1 MTRRKRML
9 ADLEQDIR
17 DHLERETQDNI
28 DRGMSPED
36 ARCAAMRKFGNVA
49 RVKEETWEV
58 WSVAWLEHF
67 LQDVRFGM
75 RTLLRSPGL
84 TVAAVMA
91 IALGIGINVGIYSVL
106 NGLALRLLPVPR
118 AQELVSV
125 NQIFHFQGRGDRSIH
140 NDSSWFSYSEYLD
153 YRDHNHVFDGLV
165 AYEPYV
171 DASLKGNDARQV
183 LGTASSCNYFDVL
196 MEHPAQG
203 RGFVDSDCAS
213 RGANAVVVVS
223 DDLWRGR
230 FAGDSSLIGKKIILN
245 QTAYTVIG
253 IARPG
258 FTGTEPIPSAFWVP
272 VTMQQALEP
281 GRDRLSNDDMS
292 WLAMLGRIRPGVTMQ
307 EVRAD
312 LGVIAGRRDQRHT
325 GPVRTTALAIHA
337 ATFFSSPEQRGF
349 LIPVASVILAAF
361 ALVLL
366 ISCANVAN
374 LLLAR
379 ASVRQREIA
388 LRLSMGAGRWR
399 LVRQLLTE
407 SLLLSLAGGAL
418 GSVIAFWS
426 FVRIMQFVTSHL
438 PSDFPPIAVNVAPNL
453 QVLAYALAL
462 SLLTGVAFGLFPA
475 LRSSRPDLNSAIKGD
490 GTQFGAGKKSGRLLL
505 DMLVGSQVAVC
516 MVLLL
521 AAGLLLRGLYQAQ
534 TIDPG
539 FEIKGVATMFMYLS
553 RQGYDQTRATQFM
566 RQFRQRIQVLP
577 GVTAV
582 SQAECAPLSHDFSGS
597 TFTVP
602 GHTGTVPMEYNHV
615 SADYFSLLGIPI
627 VRGRSFTPGEAH
639 DAPGIIVTES
649 TARRL
654 WPGQDP
660 LGKALREESGRE
672 YSVIGVTK
680 DAQVAHLGRT
690 DSNYLYFPI
699 GPEEDSRSY
708 VLVRYAIGFT
718 DAAKSI
724 RDLAQSIDPDVS
736 VDVTPLEDYLE
747 AWRAPSRIV
756 AALSGSLGGLAL
768 LLCSIGVYGMVS
780 YSVSRS
786 VRDIGIRMAL
796 GADGG
801 NVMRHVIWQ
810 AMRPVLT
817 GGIVGVVL
825 CAAVSGVL
833 SSMMFGLGAHD
844 PIAFISVPFFLL
856 VVAFIATFIPARRA
870 MQVDPI
876 VALRCE

>member
-9 ADLEQDIR
+9 ADLDQDIR

-36 ARCAAMRKFGNVA
+36 ARHAAMRKFGNVA
-49 RVKEETWEV
+49 RVKEETWAV
-58 WSVAWLEHF
+58 WNAVWLEQL
-67 LQDVRFGM
+67 LQDIRFGV
-75 RTLLRSPGL
+75 RTSLRSPGL
-84 TVAAVMA
+84 TLAALAA
-91 IALGIGINVGIYSVL
+91 IALGIGINVGIFSVL

-118 AQELVSV
+118 AHELVSV
-125 NQIFHFQGRGDRSIH
+125 NQILHFHGRGDRSIH

-153 YRDHNHVFDGLV
+153 YRDHNHVFDGLA

-171 DASLKGNDARQV
+171 DASLRVADVQQV
-183 LGTASSCNYFDVL
+183 LGTAASCNYFNVL
-196 MEHPAQG
+196 IEHPVLG

-223 DDLWRGR
+223 DELWRGK
-230 FAGDSSLIGKKIILN
+230 FAADPSLVGKKIVLN
-245 QTAYTVIG
+245 RTAYTVIG

-272 VTMQQALEP
+272 VTMQPALEP
-281 GRDRLSNDDMS
+281 GRDRLSNDNMS
-292 WLAMLGRIRPGVTMQ
+292 WLALLGRTRPGVTMQ

-312 LGVIAGRRDQRHT
+312 LGVIAGRIDQRHP
-325 GPVRTTALAIHA
+325 GPERTTSLAIHA
-337 ATFFSSPEQRGF
+337 ATFFSSPEQRSF
-349 LIPVASVILAAF
+349 LIPVASVVLAAF

-407 SLLLSLAGGAL
+407 SLLLSLAGGML
-418 GSVIAFWS
+418 GSLFAFWS
-426 FVRIMQFVTSHL
+426 FTRIMQLVTSHL
-438 PSDFPPIAVNVAPNL
+438 PSGFPPIAVNVAPNL

-462 SLLTGVAFGLFPA
+462 SLFTGIAFGLVPA
-475 LRSSRPDLNSAIKGD
+475 LRNSRPDLNTAIRGD
-490 GTQFGAGKKSGRLLL
+490 GTQFGAGRKSGRLLL
-505 DMLVGSQVAVC
+505 DLLVGSQVAVC

-534 TIDPG
+534 TVDPG
-539 FEIKGVATMFMYLS
+539 FEIKGVATMFMYLG
-553 RQGYDQTRATQFM
+553 RQGYDQTRATLFM
-566 RQFRQRIQVLP
+566 RRFRERIQDLP

-582 SQAECAPLSHDFSGS
+582 AQAECAPLSHDFSGS
-597 TFTVP
+597 QFTVP
-602 GHTGTVPMEYNHV
+602 GRTGTVLVEYNHI
-615 SADYFSLLGIPI
+615 SPDYFSLLGIPI
-627 VRGRSFTPGEAH
+627 VRGRSFRPDEAH

-672 YSVIGVTK
+672 YFVIGVTK
-680 DAQVAHLGRT
+680 DAQVAHLGRIDT
-690 DSNYLYFPI
+690 NYLYFPI
-699 GPEEDSRSY
+699 GSEDDLRSY

-718 DAAKSI
+718 DVAKSI
-724 RDLAQSIDPDVS
+724 RDAAQSIDPDVS
-736 VDVTPLEDYLE
+736 VDVSPLEDYLDV
-747 AWRAPSRIV
+747 WRAPSRIV
-756 AALSGSLGGLAL
+756 AALSGALGALAL

-786 VRDIGIRMAL
+786 VHDIGIRMAL

-801 NVMRHVIWQ
+801 KVMRHVLWQ
-810 AMRPVLT
+810 AMRPVLI
-817 GGIVGVVL
+817 GGTVGVVL
-825 CAAVSGVL
+825 CAAVSDVL
-833 SSMMFGLGAHD
+833 SSMMFGLGTHD
-844 PIAFISVPFFLL
+844 PIAFISVPLFLL
-856 VVAFIATFIPARRA
+856 AVAFVATFIPGRRA
-870 MQVDPI
+870 MRVDPM

>member
-9 ADLEQDIR
+9 ADLDQDIG
-17 DHLERETQDNI
+17 DHIARETQDNI
-28 DRGMSPED
+28 DRGMSLEE
-36 ARCAAMRKFGNVA
+36 ARSAAMRKFGNIA
-49 RVKEETWEV
+49 RVKEEIWEM
-58 WSVAWLEHF
+58 WSVMWLEQL
-67 LQDVRFGM
+67 LQDVRFGI

-84 TVAAVMA
+84 TIAAVMA
-91 IALGIGINVGIYSVL
+91 IALGIGINVGIFSVL

-125 NQIFHFQGRGDRSIH
+125 NQILHFQGQGDRWIH

-165 AYEPYV
+165 AYEPFV
-171 DASLKGNDARQV
+171 DATLRDIDVRQV
-183 LGTASSCNYFDVL
+183 LGTAASCNYFNVL
-196 MEHPAQG
+196 IESPAHG
-203 RGFVDSDCAS
+203 RGLVESDCAS
-213 RGANAVVVVS
+213 RGTNAVVVLS
-223 DDLWRGR
+223 DDFWRSR
-230 FAGDSSLIGKKIILN
+230 FAADPSLVGKKIVLN
-245 QTAYTVIG
+245 QTAFTVIG
-253 IARPG
+253 VARPG

-272 VTMQQALEP
+272 ITMQQALEP
-281 GRDRLSNDDMS
+281 GRDRLSNDNMS
-292 WLAMLGRIRPGVTMQ
+292 WLALLGRTRPGVTMQ

-312 LGVIAGRRDQRHT
+312 LGVIAGRLDQRHP
-325 GPVRTTALAIHA
+325 GPVRTTSLAIHA
-337 ATFFSSPEQRGF
+337 ATFFSSPEQRST
-349 LIPVASVILAAF
+349 LIPVASVVLAAF

-366 ISCANVAN
+366 IACANVAN

-418 GSVIAFWS
+418 GSLIAFWS
-426 FVRIMQFVTSHL
+426 FGRIMQLVTSHL

-462 SLLTGVAFGLFPA
+462 SLFTGIAFGLVPA

-505 DMLVGSQVAVC
+505 DLLVGSQVAVC

-539 FEIKGVATMFMYLS
+539 FEIKGVAAMFMYLG
-553 RQGYDQTRATQFM
+553 RQGYDQTRATLFM
-566 RQFRQRIQVLP
+566 RRFRERIQDLP
-577 GVTAV
+577 GVSAV
-582 SQAECAPLSHDFSGS
+582 AQAECAPLSHDFSGS
-597 TFTVP
+597 QFTIP
-602 GHTGTVPMEYNHV
+602 GRTGTVLFEYNHI
-615 SADYFSLLGIPI
+615 SPDYFSLLGIPI
-627 VRGRSFTPGEAH
+627 VRGRSFRPNETH

-649 TARRL
+649 TARSL

-660 LGKALREESGRE
+660 LGKTLREESGRQ
-672 YSVIGVTK
+672 YFVIGVTK

-690 DSNYLYFPI
+690 DTNYLYLPA

-708 VLVRYAIGFT
+708 IMVRYAIGFT
-718 DAAKSI
+718 DVAKSI

-736 VDVTPLEDYLE
+736 VDVNRLEDYLE
-747 AWRAPSRIV
+747 VWRAPSRIV
-756 AALSGSLGGLAL
+756 AALSGALSGLAL

-786 VRDIGIRMAL
+786 VREIGIRMAL
-796 GADGG
+796 GADSAK
-801 NVMRHVIWQ
+801 VMRHVIWQ
-810 AMRPVLT
+810 AMRPVLA
-817 GGIVGVVL
+817 GAIVGVVL

-833 SSMMFGLGAHD
+833 SSMMFGLSTHD
-844 PIAFISVPFFLL
+844 PLAFIIVPFFLL
-856 VVAFIATFIPARRA
+856 TVAFVATFIPARRA

>member
-1 MTRRKRML
+1 MMRRKRML
-9 ADLEQDIR
+9 ANLDQDIR
-17 DHLERETQDNI
+17 DHLARETQDNI

-36 ARCAAMRKFGNVA
+36 ARHAALLKFGNVT

-58 WSVAWLEHF
+58 WSVVWLEQL
-67 LQDVRFGM
+67 LQDIRFGI

-91 IALGIGINVGIYSVL
+91 IALGIGINVGIFSVL

-118 AQELVSV
+118 AQELLSV
-125 NQIFHFQGRGDRSIH
+125 NQIIHFQGRGDRSIH
-140 NDSSWFSYSEYLD
+140 NDSTYFSYSEYLD
-153 YRDHNHVFDGLV
+153 YRDHNHVFSGLV

-171 DASLKGNDARQV
+171 DATLRGADVRQV
-183 LGTASSCNYFDVL
+183 LGTAASCNYFDVL
-196 MEHPAQG
+196 IEHPAQG

-213 RGANAVVVVS
+213 RGANAVAVVS
-223 DDLWRGR
+223 DDLWRVR
-230 FAGDSSLIGKKIILN
+230 FAADPFLVGKKVVFN
-245 QTAYTVIG
+245 QTAFTVIG

-258 FTGTEPIPSAFWVP
+258 FTGTEPIPSSFWVP
-272 VTMQQALEP
+272 FTMQPALEP
-281 GRDRLSNDDMS
+281 GRDRLSNDNMS
-292 WLAMLGRIRPGVTMQ
+292 WLALLGRTRPGVTMQ

-312 LGVIAGRRDQRHT
+312 LGVIAGRIDQRHT
-325 GPVRTTALAIHA
+325 GPKRTTSLAIHA
-337 ATFFSSPEQRGF
+337 ATFFSSPEQRRF
-349 LIPVASVILAAF
+349 LIPVASVVLAAF

-366 ISCANVAN
+366 IACANVAN

-379 ASVRQREIA
+379 ASVRQKEIA

-426 FVRIMQFVTSHL
+426 FTRIMQLVTSHL
-438 PSDFPPIAVNVAPNL
+438 PSGFPPIAVNVAPNV

-462 SLLTGVAFGLFPA
+462 SIFTGVAFGLVPA
-475 LRSSRPDLNSAIKGD
+475 LRSSRPDLNTAIKGD
-490 GTQFGAGKKSGRLLL
+490 GTQFGAGKKNGRVLL
-505 DMLVGSQVAVC
+505 DLLVGSQVAVC

-534 TIDPG
+534 TVDPG
-539 FEIKGVATMFMYLS
+539 FEIKGVATMFMYLG
-553 RQGYDQTRATQFM
+553 RQGYDQTRATLFM
-566 RQFRQRIQVLP
+566 RRFRERIQDIP

-582 SQAECAPLSHDFSGS
+582 AQAECAPLSHDFSGS
-597 TFTVP
+597 QFTVP
-602 GHTGTVPMEYNHV
+602 GRTGTVLMEYNHI
-615 SADYFSLLGIPI
+615 SPDYFSLLGIPI
-627 VRGRSFTPGEAH
+627 VRGRSFRPGEAH
-639 DAPGIIVTES
+639 EAPGIIVTES

-672 YSVIGVTK
+672 YFVIGVAK
-680 DAQVAHLGRT
+680 DAQVAHLGQLDT
-690 DSNYLYFPI
+690 NYLYFPI

-708 VLVRYAIGFT
+708 VLVRYSTSIT
-718 DAAKSI
+718 DVAKSI
-724 RDLAQSIDPDVS
+724 RDLAQSIDPGVS
-736 VDVTPLEDYLE
+736 VDATRLEDYLE
-747 AWRAPSRIV
+747 VWRAPSRIV
-756 AALSGSLGGLAL
+756 AALSGALGALAL

-796 GADGG
+796 GADGVK
-801 NVMRHVIWQ
+801 VMRHVLWQ
-810 AMRPVLT
+810 AMRPVLV
-817 GGIVGVVL
+817 GGTIGLAL
-825 CAAVSGVL
+825 CAAVSGIL
-833 SSMMFGLGAHD
+833 SSMMFGLSAHD
-844 PIAFISVPFFLL
+844 PIAFIAVPFFLL
-856 VVAFIATFIPARRA
+856 AVAFVATFIPGRRA
-870 MQVDPI
+870 MRVDPM